1 LKAHAT
7 LKALA
12 SPDDSQ
18 FFLSEG
24 LNELKASDGQLFY
37 VYISAK
43 AMIRPRASRILV
55 SVHGYSGRKNNPR
68 GRKQVKKYAECL
80 SDLAD
85 EKGWVILAPHFDE
98 KRFKNNYQTLN
109 LTGLAADIRLN
120 DLIAEVGNQLDGL
133 RTDRIFLFGFSGG
146 GQFVHRYVAFHPERV
161 LRAVAC
167 APGWY
172 MWPVFFP
179 YPVGV
184 FLDSDPSAEY
194 KLLKGLCS
202 SKILILVGEKD
213 GTQGAYRKSYQKYDL
228 TGLQGNGRK
237 ERALNWIANMKAWAK
252 EKRCPFNIAFAII
265 PKAAHSLNSR
275 FLKCS
280 YDYLCAHDGP
290 TSVC

>member
-1 LKAHAT
+1 VKKHAALKASAP
-7 LKALA
+7 
-12 SPDDSQ
+12 SINGQ
-18 FFLSEG
+18 FFISEG
-24 LNELKASDGQLFY
+24 LNVLKAQDGQLFY

-43 AMIRPRASRILV
+43 AMIRPKESRILV
-55 SVHGYSGRKNNPR
+55 SVHGYSGRKNSPR
-68 GRKQVKKYAECL
+68 GRKQVKKYAECW

-98 KRFKNNYQTLN
+98 KRFKNNYQRLN
-109 LTGLAADIRLN
+109 RTGLAADIRLN
-120 DLIAEVGNQLDGL
+120 DLIAGVGNQIDGL
-133 RTDRIFLFGFSGG
+133 RTDKIFLFGFSGG

-172 MWPVFFP
+172 MWPEPLP

-202 SKILILVGEKD
+202 AKIQILVGEKD
-213 GTQGAYRKSYQKYDL
+213 GTQGAYRKSFQKYDL
-228 TGLQGNGRK
+228 TGLQGNRRK

-252 EKRCPFNIAFAII
+252 EKGCPFNMSFAAI
-265 PKAAHSLNSR
+265 PKAGHSLNSK
-275 FLKCS
+275 FLKLAE
-280 YDYLCAHDGP
+280 DYFCAHDGP
-290 TSVC
+290 TGVC